1 LKEKS
6 WKVRRERRRGEGI
19 IWHVRWRRPKAA
31 LDMVLFWPSL
41 FSKSSPLRCDMELEL
56 ELELE
61 LGLELFGDGE
71 GLMLECE
78 MILWLRKSV
87 GELKMVRF

>member
-1 LKEKS
+1 MCDGDA
-6 WKVRRERRRGEGI
+6 RRLRW
-19 IWHVRWRRPKAA
+19 IWCCFGRHCLV
-31 LDMVLFWPSL
+31 ST
-41 FSKSSPLRCDMELEL
+41 LRYVVIVELEL

>member
-41 FSKSSPLRCDMELEL
+41 FSKYSPLRCDMELEL

-61 LGLELFGDGE
+61 LFGDG
-71 GLMLECE
+71 GRLMLEYE
-78 MILWLRKSV
+78 MVLWLRKSV